1 MVLYLIG
8 LGLGDETDITLKGLN
23 ALRSCQHVYLEHYTA
38 ILTAITP
45 QHLQQTYNCS
55 PIQIAD
61 RELVES
67 AADNTLILPAL
78 TANVALL
85 VVGDPFAAT
94 THHDLVLRAE
104 AAGVEVQVVHNA
116 SIVNAVAVTGLQLY
130 SFGQIVSVP
139 FFREG
144 WRPDS
149 FYDKVGV
156 NVRAGLHTM
165 CLLDI
170 KVKEQTADNIAKS
183 AQHSP
188 ATAAATAARGN
199 K

>member
-23 ALRSCQHVYLEHYTA
+23 ALRTCQHVYLEHYTA
-38 ILTAITP
+38 ILTDITP
-45 QHLQQTYNCS
+45 QQLQHAYQCA
-55 PIQIAD
+55 PIHIAD

-67 AADNTLILPAL
+67 AAHTLITPAQ

-104 AAGVEVQVVHNA
+104 EAGVDVQVIHNA
-116 SIVNAVAVTGLQLY
+116 SIVNAVAATGLQLY
-130 SFGQIVSVP
+130 TFGQIVSVP
-139 FFREG
+139 FFRDG

-149 FYDKVGV
+149 FYDKMGV

-170 KVKEQTADNIAKS
+170 KVKEQSVDNMAKS
-183 AQHSP
+183 AQHPHSGGVRLWN
-188 ATAAATAARGN
+188 AG
-199 K
+199 

>member
-8 LGLGDETDITLKGLN
+8 LGLGDATDITLKGLN
-23 ALRSCQHVYLEHYTA
+23 ALRTCQHVYLEHYTA
-38 ILTAITP
+38 ILTNTSASQL
-45 QHLQQTYNCS
+45 QHTYQCA
-55 PIQIAD
+55 PVLIAD

-67 AADNTLILPAL
+67 ASHLLIAPAAA
-78 TANVALL
+78 ANVALL

-94 THHDLVLRAE
+94 THHDLVLRCE
-104 AAGVEVQVVHNA
+104 EAGVQVQVIHNA

-139 FFREG
+139 FFRDG

-149 FYDKVGV
+149 FYDKAAV
-156 NVRAGLHTM
+156 NARAGLHTM

-170 KVKEQTADNIAKS
+170 KVKEQSVENMAKS
-183 AQHSP
+183 AP
-188 ATAAATAARGN
+188 TRTAH
-199 K
+199 